1 MQNSKIKNDEA
12 IANTTEQ
19 EQGQYN
25 SVQAIHEDKAL
36 HDDKKPRFDYCG
48 RLESSIN
55 NYLHNQ
61 KEDKHNLLDHCDEKQ
76 ESCSC
81 NKPTGATK
89 KVDLV
94 ILIDSSGSMDEASV
108 AVAAAAKD
116 ALSAAAKECPSDL
129 RVVWLTVDGK
139 KPGANPAGDLGDI
152 TSDLAGTNFT
162 QTHQQYL
169 ESIGSAGPFKQDEPQ
184 PAGDSTYPGEEG
196 ADAIADVCNFF
207 DWRVGACKA
216 IFYISD
222 TKLDGYSAFYVA
234 AATNATTAA
243 ISNGVVLFAHKTDNR
258 FDPSSNSAVIKA
270 SYDNLTN
277 PTGGSTYHGSVDK
290 DQYVKLL
297 KNAICNACGAE
308 CKEVELPAME
318 PCVSIAWGDS
328 DCDCFETD
336 DVEVAMISICNCYS
350 NITFSNVRISYLYV
364 TMADGSPVPLM
375 PDGTPSVQVIPVG
388 PICFGDVG
396 PCIEGG
402 NNCVS
407 REIVI
412 RTRGAKSGK
421 YRINV
426 VGICYEVV
434 LKQLHNT
441 CLELELCKD

>member
-1 MQNSKIKNDEA
+1 MKNSKAKKDKA
-12 IANTTEQ
+12 IANTTDQ
-19 EQGQYN
+19 AQQQY
-25 SVQAIHEDKAL
+25 SSIQAIHEDKAI

-48 RLESSIN
+48 RIENSIN

-61 KEDKHNLLDHCDEKQ
+61 KEDKHNVLEHCDEKH

-81 NKPTGATK
+81 NRSTSATK

-94 ILIDSSGSMDEASV
+94 VLIDSSGSMSSAAV
-108 AVAAAAKD
+108 AVVAAAKD
-116 ALSAAAKECPSDL
+116 AINAAAKECPSDL
-129 RVVWLTVDGK
+129 RVAWLTVDGK
-139 KPGANPAGDLGDI
+139 KPGANPPGNLGDI
-152 TSDLAGTNFT
+152 TSYLTGTSFT

-169 ESIGSAGPFKQDEPQ
+169 ESIGSIGPFKQDEPQ
-184 PAGDSTYPGEEG
+184 PAGDTTYPGEEG
-196 ADAIADVCNFF
+196 ADSIADICNFF

-222 TKLDGYSAFYVA
+222 TRLDGYSNFYVA
-234 AATNATTAA
+234 AATNATAAA
-243 ISNGVVLFAHKTDNR
+243 IANEVVLFAHKINPGSDNT
-258 FDPSSNSAVIKA
+258 PAVEA
-270 SYDNLTN
+270 SYDQMTD

-290 DQYVKLL
+290 DQYIKLL

-308 CKEVELPAME
+308 CKQVKLPKME

-364 TMADGSPVPLM
+364 TMADGSSVPLM

-402 NNCVS
+402 TNCVS

-426 VGICYEVV
+426 VGVCYEVV
-434 LKQLHNT
+434 LKQLYNT
-441 CLELELCKD
+441 CLELALCKD

>member
-19 EQGQYN
+19 EQGQYD

-61 KEDKHNLLDHCDEKQ
+61 KEDKHNTLEHCDEKQ

-81 NKPTGATK
+81 NRPTGTTK

-94 ILIDSSGSMDEASV
+94 VLIDSSGSMGIAAV
-108 AVAAAAKD
+108 AVAE
-116 ALSAAAKECPSDL
+116 AAKEALKAAEKSCPSDL
-129 RVVWLTVDGK
+129 RMTWMTVDRA
-139 KPGANPAGDLGDI
+139 KPGANPVGDLGTI
-152 TSDLAGTNFT
+152 TAQLTNTEFK

-169 ESIGSAGPFKQDEPQ
+169 ESIGSTGPFEQDVPQ
-184 PAGDSTYPGEEG
+184 ASGDYAYPNEEG
-196 ADAIADVCNFF
+196 ADAMADISNFF
-207 DWRVGACKA
+207 DWRPNSCKA

-222 TKLDGYSAFYVA
+222 TALDGDIAPFDAPVNNAVA
-234 AATNATTAA
+234 AASA
-243 ISNGVVLFAHKTDNR
+243 NGVVFFAHKITPGSVNN
-258 FDPSSNSAVIKA
+258 PAVKA
-270 SYDNLTN
+270 SYDKLTVS
-277 PTGGSTYHGSVDK
+277 TGGSAYHGPVDK
-290 DQYVKLL
+290 DQYIKLL
-297 KNAICNACGAE
+297 ENAICNACGAE
-308 CKEVELPAME
+308 CREVKLPKME